1 MLRLLRRTG
10 RLLLLPS
17 KYPIILRVSS
27 FTSYRHSHPQN
38 VQLVLQ
44 ELKSDVASFTTHV
57 QTCLATNQVFAG
69 CEKLLQKVESNSTF
83 CNKICLCCAFYR
95 PNANLFCSKLR
106 NATVRRDSRT
116 VLSNQKSVFFLL
128 NLQLPLFVARQ
139 IRTWVVKHATCFST
153 RSVAILRN
161 KLHVFVTRFTVA

>member
-27 FTSYRHSHPQN
+27 FTSYRHSHPKN

-57 QTCLATNQVFAG
+57 QTCLATNQVVAG
-69 CEKLLQKVESNSTF
+69 CEKLLQKVESTF
-83 CNKICLCCAFYR
+83 CNKICPCCAFYR

-116 VLSNQKSVFFLL
+116 VLSNQKSVFTQLTVTFICCKTDSNVGSKTRNMLFKHVRQQSCETSCTCLL
-128 NLQLPLFVARQ
+128 PVLP
-139 IRTWVVKHATCFST
+139 
-153 RSVAILRN
+153 
-161 KLHVFVTRFTVA
+161 